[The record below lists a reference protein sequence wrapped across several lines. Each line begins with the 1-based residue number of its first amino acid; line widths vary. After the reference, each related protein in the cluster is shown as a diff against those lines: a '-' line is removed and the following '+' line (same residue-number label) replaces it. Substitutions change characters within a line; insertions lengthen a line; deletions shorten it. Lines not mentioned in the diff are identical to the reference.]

1 MQRCQEHS
9 SFSSWE
15 VANEWDSP
23 WYLLTNE
30 PLEGVEEA
38 LRIVQ
43 ISSRRWQIEWSFRF
57 EKSELGIEHIRIRE
71 WEAHQ
76 KFLAMVSLVYA
87 FLLSLLEEEGALVRI
102 WLLDRWD
109 HQTGKRARQAVQ
121 PLYRVRR
128 ALSRLW
134 QGYRPQVH
142 DRAAWLVPA
151 PPFGTPNLCSQ
162 NSG

>member
-1 MQRCQEHS
+1 
-9 SFSSWE
+9 
-15 VANEWDSP
+15 
-23 WYLLTNE
+23 
-30 PLEGVEEA
+30 VEEA

-43 ISSRRWQIEWSFRF
+43 IYTRRWQIEWSFRF
-57 EKSELGIEHIRIRE
+57 EKSELGIEHIRVRE
-71 WEAHQ
+71 WEAHR

-134 QGYRPQVH
+134 LGYRPQFH
-142 DRAAWLVPA
+142 DRPAWLVPA